1 MLGVGVVS
9 ITTWSFFLFGL
20 LFGVGG
26 GMRRLYF
33 SKAARAICVLQI
45 ARTRA

>member
-9 ITTWSFFLFGL
+9 ITTWGFFLFGL

-26 GMRRLYF
+26 GHAKTL
-33 SKAARAICVLQI
+33 L
-45 ARTRA
+45 